1 MCKMRYIMLGSSL
14 VVWAAAASMGVRS
27 VTLTPDAAVTPGPQC
42 TRPSVLLSRA
52 ASLRIHDE
60 LLLPVRQ
67 ALCQEQ
73 GLSPP
78 ASLRTLP
85 LEIIMPVLQSLQV
98 WHCSPR
104 FFCVWSCIKARI
116 CPAIPCAH
124 EPAMHPPAASHAV
137 WQRGVL
143 QLTSAVTLQAKELAL
158 LGCTCKE
165 FSRLAG
171 TEELWESLFKKE
183 FMAVQPRPQDVS
195 RVGWKGLFA
204 AAWTD
209 RQERRRRRQYPPM
222 PLGRFPWPGGEGSYG
237 NQRNAVST
245 HHVTNL
251 DSIPPEAELMLSLQV
266 LGRLGLHHQPFLVS
280 RVVT

>member
-1 MCKMRYIMLGSSL
+1 MAERGS
-14 VVWAAAASMGVRS
+14 
-27 VTLTPDAAVTPGPQC
+27 
-42 TRPSVLLSRA
+42 
-52 ASLRIHDE
+52 
-60 LLLPVRQ
+60 
-67 ALCQEQ
+67 
-73 GLSPP
+73 
-78 ASLRTLP
+78 
-85 LEIIMPVLQSLQV
+85 
-98 WHCSPR
+98 
-104 FFCVWSCIKARI
+104 
-116 CPAIPCAH
+116 AIDI
-124 EPAMHPPAASHAV
+124 
-137 WQRGVL
+137 
-143 QLTSAVTLQAKELAL
+143 AVTLQAKELAL

-237 NQRNAVST
+237 NQGSAVST